1 LIQINYSD
9 FLSTDI
15 NIKLFILI
23 HSSLA
28 SLSDLLKREK
38 ILKMIEVAEGDQDKT
53 IIAVLAESECRIGEL
68 QKYRVKDIER
78 IADFVRVNS

>member
-1 LIQINYSD
+1 MIQINYSD

-15 NIKLFILI
+15 TIKLFILI

-38 ILKMIEVAEGDQDKT
+38 ILKMIEVAEGDKDKT
-53 IIAVLAESECRIGEL
+53 IIAVLAENGC
-68 QKYRVKDIER
+68 
-78 IADFVRVNS
+78 